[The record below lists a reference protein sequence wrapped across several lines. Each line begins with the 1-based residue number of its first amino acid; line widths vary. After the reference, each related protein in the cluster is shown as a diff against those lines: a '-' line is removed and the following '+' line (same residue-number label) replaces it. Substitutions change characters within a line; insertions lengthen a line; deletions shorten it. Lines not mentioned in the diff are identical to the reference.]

1 MEHSKTYY
9 RHDVQQGEYSLVIE
23 GPVSPEM
30 LSNYTFDAGL
40 TAFRRPDEQFEAVK
54 EIAALPEG
62 RIIIARDDDHIVAY
76 ATYLYPDP
84 MERWSE
90 GNLPFL
96 LELGAIE
103 VSLNYR
109 HLGLGK
115 KILKLSMMDDQVED
129 YIIITTE
136 YYWHW
141 DLKNT
146 KLNVFEYKEMMQKMM
161 EAGGMEVF
169 STNDPEIT
177 SHPANCLMARIGSRI
192 TSEQM
197 EQFDQIRF
205 MNRFF
210 F

>member
-1 MEHSKTYY
+1 MEHLKTYY
-9 RHDVQQGEYSLVIE
+9 CQTVQRGDQSLVIE
-23 GPVSPEM
+23 GPVSAEI
-30 LSNYTFDAGL
+30 LSSYTFDEGL
-40 TAFRRPDEQFEAVK
+40 TAFRKHDEQFDAVK

-62 RIIIARDDDHIVAY
+62 RIIIARDGDHIIAY

-115 KILKLSMMDDQVED
+115 EILKLSMMDDQVED

-146 KLNVFEYKEMMQKMM
+146 KLNVFEYKKIMQKMM

-192 TSEQM
+192 TNEQM

>member
-1 MEHSKTYY
+1 MEHTKTYY
-9 RHDVQQGEYSLVIE
+9 RHDIKQGHSSLIVE
-23 GPVSPEM
+23 GPVSAET
-30 LSNYTFDAGL
+30 LSSYTFDDEL
-40 TAFRRPDEQFEAVK
+40 TAFRKPAEQFEALK

-62 RIIIARDDDHIVAY
+62 RIIVAREGEHIVAY

-84 MERWSE
+84 LERWSE

-109 HLGLGK
+109 QLGLGK
-115 KILKLSMMDDQVED
+115 EILKLSMLDDQVED

-146 KLNVFEYKEMMQKMM
+146 QLNVFEYKEIMQKMM
-161 EAGGMEVF
+161 QAGGMEVF

-192 TSEQM
+192 TSEQI
-197 EQFDQIRF
+197 EQFDKIRF